1 MSELKYSYDSV
12 NFHKTFSP
20 QDSYLAKILELA
32 VNGYSG
38 TKEDISAVT
47 GIPTGKTSGK
57 VVPHILYAYY
67 MGMIKYRL
75 NKGIYSLNVTPLGRI
90 VYDNDKYL
98 FEDIS
103 KLICH
108 YHICEPHYGAYIWS
122 FIYTHLPLMLDETIS
137 DEALKKKYN
146 EYFDLNVDISPLK
159 NTYSDGFLSV
169 LNLLDFSEGLKINS
183 SYYRDNMLYVYA
195 YLLLTS
201 WEKLFPNAQ
210 EITFDQISNELKWN
224 KILGFDDE
232 EMLFTLEQLENE
244 GIVQLNKQ
252 LVPYTA
258 VRLTDS
264 SDSMLKLYD
273 LLN

>member
-1 MSELKYSYDSV
+1 M
-12 NFHKTFSP
+12 F
-20 QDSYLAKILELA
+20 
-32 VNGYSG
+32 
-38 TKEDISAVT
+38 
-47 GIPTGKTSGK
+47 
-57 VVPHILYAYY
+57 
-67 MGMIKYRL
+67 
-75 NKGIYSLNVTPLGRI
+75 
-90 VYDNDKYL
+90 
-98 FEDIS
+98 
-103 KLICH
+103 
-108 YHICEPHYGAYIWS
+108 
-122 FIYTHLPLMLDETIS
+122 DETIS

-195 YLLLTS
+195 YLLLAS

>member
-1 MSELKYSYDSV
+1 
-12 NFHKTFSP
+12 
-20 QDSYLAKILELA
+20 
-32 VNGYSG
+32 
-38 TKEDISAVT
+38 
-47 GIPTGKTSGK
+47 
-57 VVPHILYAYY
+57 
-67 MGMIKYRL
+67 
-75 NKGIYSLNVTPLGRI
+75 
-90 VYDNDKYL
+90 
-98 FEDIS
+98 
-103 KLICH
+103 
-108 YHICEPHYGAYIWS
+108 
-122 FIYTHLPLMLDETIS
+122 
-137 DEALKKKYN
+137 
-146 EYFDLNVDISPLK
+146 
-159 NTYSDGFLSV
+159 
-169 LNLLDFSEGLKINS
+169 
-183 SYYRDNMLYVYA
+183 MLYVYA
-195 YLLLTS
+195 YLLLAS